1 MRYYTLV
8 YPDITESGQEYDHW
22 ETLSEQ
28 EILDEYWDYWCNR
41 MQELGQDPEVLT
53 FQKCIDDWCVVHWA
67 ERNHWR
73 EMKENYE

>member
-41 MQELGQDPEVLT
+41 MQELCQDPEVLT